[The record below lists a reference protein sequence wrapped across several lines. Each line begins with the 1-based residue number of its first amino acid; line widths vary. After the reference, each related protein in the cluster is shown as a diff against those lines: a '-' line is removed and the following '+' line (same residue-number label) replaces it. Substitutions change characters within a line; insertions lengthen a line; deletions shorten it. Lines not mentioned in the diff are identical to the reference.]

1 MEIVPELCVQS
12 SPQANA
18 NTLAL
23 QGKDDKPAIVVVTS
37 ALLDRCT
44 DEEVQAI
51 FGHELGHLKWSH
63 SLYLTLG
70 GWTCIDTTAW
80 IAIGRIAS

>member
-1 MEIVPELCVQS
+1 MEIVPELYVQS

-18 NTLAL
+18 YTLAL

-51 FGHELGHLKWSH
+51 IGHEL
-63 SLYLTLG
+63 
-70 GWTCIDTTAW
+70 
-80 IAIGRIAS
+80 

>member
-1 MEIVPELCVQS
+1 MHSCVKWKVSYTLLFPSSSLEMEIVPELYVQS
-12 SPQANA
+12 SPQENA

-23 QGKDDKPAIVVVTS
+23 QGKDGRPAIVVVTL

-51 FGHELGHLKWSH
+51 IGHELGH
-63 SLYLTLG
+63 
-70 GWTCIDTTAW
+70 
-80 IAIGRIAS
+80 